1 MAIYDNSRFDLD
13 NDFEIIDSSNE
24 NEIDDI
30 LPDILPCTLP
40 DIQPLDSSFK
50 GKSEQVKI
58 KKTVSY
64 DFISQV
70 F

>member
-1 MAIYDNSRFDLD
+1 MAIYDDSGFDLD
-13 NDFEIIDSSNE
+13 NDVEIIDSNE

-30 LPDILPCTLP
+30 LPDILPCILP

>member
-1 MAIYDNSRFDLD
+1 MAIYDDSGFDLD
-13 NDFEIIDSSNE
+13 NDVEIIDSNE

-40 DIQPLDSSFK
+40 DIQPLDSFFM

>member
-1 MAIYDNSRFDLD
+1 MAIYDDSGFDLD
-13 NDFEIIDSSNE
+13 NDVEIIDSNE
-24 NEIDDI
+24 NEID
-30 LPDILPCTLP
+30 DILPCTLP